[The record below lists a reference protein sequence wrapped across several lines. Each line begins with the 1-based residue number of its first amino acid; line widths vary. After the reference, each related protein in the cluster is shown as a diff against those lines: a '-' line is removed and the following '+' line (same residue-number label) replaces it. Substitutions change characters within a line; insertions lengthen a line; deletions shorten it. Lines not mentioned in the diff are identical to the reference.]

1 MILSDAICSICGGKL
16 VEMNVD
22 QPMFRHMDFSKL
34 QYSVLLYKCS
44 RCMTICNPKSKAN
57 EGDIFTS
64 YEYSNSNQSK
74 QKGKTNQT
82 RASIQASFL
91 VDNIIQ
97 NNCPNILDVGC
108 FDGLLLRELD
118 MILDKPQLWGF
129 DVNQELESFFTNSER
144 YHFCHSDLN
153 NINEKFDLIIFSHSI
168 LYFNDYNKINR
179 LLKDDGKLFIQI
191 PDISKN
197 PFYALMGD
205 QYYIFTSTSISNTFR
220 FNNYSVSVINQDLFP
235 RELMI
240 ICDQNTEYHEGF
252 EPDFIFEA
260 CLDDLECIRKK
271 INKMSK
277 LELSVLG
284 TTINAAYV
292 FTILG
297 EKVKFFVDEN
307 VSDLSTKF
315 LGKNVLHPS
324 QLKDEDITI
333 LPYQNN
339 YEIKSRFETLYSG
352 LFILGSR

>member
-1 MILSDAICSICGGKL
+1 
-16 VEMNVD
+16 
-22 QPMFRHMDFSKL
+22 
-34 QYSVLLYKCS
+34 
-44 RCMTICNPKSKAN
+44 
-57 EGDIFTS
+57 
-64 YEYSNSNQSK
+64 
-74 QKGKTNQT
+74 
-82 RASIQASFL
+82 
-91 VDNIIQ
+91 
-97 NNCPNILDVGC
+97 
-108 FDGLLLRELD
+108 
-118 MILDKPQLWGF
+118 
-129 DVNQELESFFTNSER
+129 
-144 YHFCHSDLN
+144 
-153 NINEKFDLIIFSHSI
+153 
-168 LYFNDYNKINR
+168 
-179 LLKDDGKLFIQI
+179 
-191 PDISKN
+191 
-197 PFYALMGD
+197 MGD

-252 EPDFIFEA
+252 EPDFTFEA